1 MTDEKTYTQTQLDEI
16 IGERTAK
23 IREARNSL
31 QTELEQLRTTSS
43 DWEKK
48 TGALQAELET
58 LTEVRAQLDGLQT
71 KHAEAQTRWG
81 QDRVLL
87 TAGISDADAGDV
99 LRRRYAAAENPGEFQ
114 DWFEQ
119 EGRQIPLIAS
129 YLSPQPQAA
138 ASQAQPTTAEPPAQ
152 ATTSAAPA
160 MPQSNNGRKPA
171 PPAAQPYTPGSIA
184 GMSREEFRAQKDS
197 LMNGVKLP
205 F

>member
-1 MTDEKTYTQTQLDEI
+1 MTDEKTYTQAQLDEI

-58 LTEVRAQLDGLQT
+58 LTEVRSQLDGLQT

-87 TAGISDADAGDV
+87 TAGISDPDAGDV

-129 YLSPQPQAA
+129 YLSPPAEA
-138 ASQAQPTTAEPPAQ
+138 GASQVQPTAEPPAQ
-152 ATTSAAPA
+152 AITPAAPA

-184 GMSREEFRAQKDS
+184 GMSREEFRAQKET
-197 LMNGVKLP
+197 LLNGIKLP

>member
-1 MTDEKTYTQTQLDEI
+1 MSEEKTYTQTQLDEI

-31 QTELEQLRTTSS
+31 QTELEALRTTSAE
-43 DWEKK
+43 WEKK

-58 LTEVRAQLDGLQT
+58 LSEVRSQFDGLQA
-71 KHAEAQTRWG
+71 KHTEAEARWG

-87 TAGISDADAGDV
+87 TAGISDPDAGDV
-99 LRRRYAAAENPGEFQ
+99 LRRRYAAAESPGEFQ

-129 YLSPQPQAA
+129 YLTPTPSAD
-138 ASQAQPTTAEPPAQ
+138 ASQVQPTGEPPAQ
-152 ATTSAAPA
+152 APPSTPA
-160 MPQSNNGRKPA
+160 MPSSNNARKPA
-171 PPAAQPYTPGSIA
+171 PPAAQPYTPGSISS
-184 GMSREEFRAQKDS
+184 MSREEFRSKRAE
-197 LMNGVKLP
+197 LMNGVKFP

>member
-1 MTDEKTYTQTQLDEI
+1 MSEEKTYTQTQLDEI

-31 QTELEQLRTTSS
+31 QAELETLRTTSA

-58 LTEVRAQLDGLQT
+58 LTEVRTQLDGLQT

-129 YLSPQPQAA
+129 YLSPPQPKAD
-138 ASQAQPTTAEPPAQ
+138 ASQVQPTAEPPAQ
-152 ATTSAAPA
+152 ATTPAAPA

-197 LMNGVKLP
+197 LMSGVKFP